1 MGTSGFVFKHVFS
14 LLFNILFHLYQAFY
28 MYMPWNESSMSNEN
42 GTAFSNSF
50 SDIEIA
56 KAVFDTAYGTV
67 LRREAK
73 DINWMG
79 LYKYASTRDVIEI
92 RLQEAGWEDVGD
104 KLQLAFNRFH
114 DEMEPL
120 NETQAAWAKIV
131 EATNF
136 TYVTSKFKPFLDAS
150 LDTEEERE
158 HARMALCKIFGVR
171 GTFKVTQETKKFAK
185 ELKCLVDVARMNADS
200 LTKAAWL
207 NADRKTLIE
216 FVSRLAVLI
225 DDEDEDERWADLHKM
240 AGTDENLKEALDDH
254 RDTVRDEL

>member
-73 DINWMG
+73 DIQWMD

-92 RLQEAGWEDVGD
+92 RLQEAGWEDAGD

-120 NETQAAWAKIV
+120 NETQAAWANFV

-171 GTFKVTQETKKFAK
+171 GTFKVTQETKKMYESRRA
-185 ELKCLVDVARMNADS
+185 VIQNAE
-200 LTKAAWL
+200 AAWL
-207 NADRKTLIE
+207 NTDRKTLTK

>member
-14 LLFNILFHLYQAFY
+14 LLVNILFHLYQAFY

-42 GTAFSNSF
+42 GTAFPNSF

-73 DINWMG
+73 DIQWMD

-92 RLQEAGWEDVGD
+92 QLQEAGWEDVGD

-171 GTFKVTQETKKFAK
+171 GTFKVTQETKKMYESRQA
-185 ELKCLVDVARMNADS
+185 VIQNAE
-200 LTKAAWL
+200 AAWL